1 MFVACK
7 QLEPF
12 LSAVVD
18 CGELTNQVNGLV
30 DTSQGTTLDQVANY
44 SCNNG
49 YLLVGNMTRTCQVD
63 GMWSGTEPFCRKF
76 NYNLVCLY
84 IAAIV

>member
-1 MFVACK
+1 M
-7 QLEPF
+7 
-12 LSAVVD
+12 
-18 CGELTNQVNGLV
+18 

-49 YLLVGNMTRTCQVD
+49 YLLVGNMTRTCQLD

-76 NYNLVCLY
+76 QIYLTPVGQ
-84 IAAIV
+84 IASQVEKQKIIIM

>member
-1 MFVACK
+1 MMT
-7 QLEPF
+7 LISHSF
-12 LSAVVD
+12 LQNRPVVD
-18 CGELTNQVNGLV
+18 CGNLTNPDNGTV

-49 YLLVGNMTRTCQVD
+49 HVLVGNMTRTCQVD

-76 NYNLVCLY
+76 KSFNYLTY
-84 IAAIV
+84 TQQ